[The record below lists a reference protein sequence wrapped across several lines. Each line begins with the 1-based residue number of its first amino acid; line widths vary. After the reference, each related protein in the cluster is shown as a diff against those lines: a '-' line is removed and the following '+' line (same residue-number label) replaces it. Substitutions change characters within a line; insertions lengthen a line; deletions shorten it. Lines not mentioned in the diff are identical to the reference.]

1 MLVILAT
8 CTLSVYEHQ
17 RGSLSTATVGFILTF
32 VLRFPSTFMWLV
44 RYVTQLEIDA
54 VSLERLGEYAALPHE
69 EAACA
74 LQKEVASAPTAD
86 VSASADAAGGA
97 DGAALGPASIKVA
110 EGGSASSSASAPAA
124 EGIVFSAV
132 RMAYGPGKP
141 LVLRDMSVAIPA
153 GAKVAVIGRTGAG
166 KSTTTQ
172 ILLRLYPFEAGTV
185 RLAGHDLADMSVA
198 AGRRLATALL
208 QDAFLFS
215 GTVRDNLTG
224 PVGPGGAAAGGSGVA
239 TLRRRSAVATAPA
252 GSINSGDYHAIPV
265 SDAADSAAAAAPALK
280 AGVAEPAKVA
290 ASDSELWAALQ
301 AVGMRATVEGMAGG
315 LDAPVREGGAN
326 LSAGERALLALAR
339 ALVRRSSL
347 GARVWLADEPTAA
360 VDHASDRV
368 VHETLLSLPDTV
380 VCICHRLHFAPR
392 FDLVAVIDGGRV
404 AELAPPAVLAANPQ
418 SLFARLLAAARASGS
433 VWRA

>member
-17 RGSLSTATVGFILTF
+17 RGALSTATVGFILTF

-69 EAACA
+69 EEACA
-74 LQKEVASAPTAD
+74 LRKADVVSREAAPTAGGVGVPED
-86 VSASADAAGGA
+86 AEAAPAASEAAGG
-97 DGAALGPASIKVA
+97 
-110 EGGSASSSASAPAA
+110 
-124 EGIVFSAV
+124 GIVFNGV
-132 RMAYGPGKP
+132 HMRYGPGKP
-141 LVLRDMSVAIPA
+141 LVLRDMNIAIPA
-153 GAKVAVIGRTGAG
+153 GTKVACIGRTGAG

-172 ILLRLYPFEAGTV
+172 LLLRLYPFEAGHV
-185 RLAGHDLADMSVA
+185 RLAGRDLAMLSVA
-198 AGRRLATALL
+198 AGRRLTTALL

-224 PVGPGGAAAGGSGVA
+224 PTGTTGSGGSATLKLSAGGTEASGKRGAAVA
-239 TLRRRSAVATAPA
+239 DAPA
-252 GSINSGDYHAIPV
+252 DGDYHALPIHH
-265 SDAADSAAAAAPALK
+265 DGLAAAPS
-280 AGVAEPAKVA
+280 EPETA
-290 ASDSELWAALQ
+290 AATCTDAELWAALQ
-301 AVGMRATVEGMAGG
+301 AVGMRQTVEGMTGG

-339 ALVRRSSL
+339 ALVRRSRL
-347 GARVWLADEPTAA
+347 GAHVWLADEPTAA
-360 VDHASDRV
+360 VDHTSDRV

-380 VCICHRLHFAPR
+380 ICICHRLHFAPR
-392 FDLVAVIDGGRV
+392 FDLVAVIDEGRV
-404 AELAPPAVLAANPQ
+404 AELAPPAVLAANPA
-418 SLFARLLAAARASGS
+418 SLYARLLAAARASGS